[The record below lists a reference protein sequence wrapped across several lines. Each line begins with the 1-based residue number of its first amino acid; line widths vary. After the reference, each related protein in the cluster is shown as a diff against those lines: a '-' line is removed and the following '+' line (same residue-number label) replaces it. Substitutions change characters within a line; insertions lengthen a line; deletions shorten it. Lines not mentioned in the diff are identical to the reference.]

1 MSANKRLVAM
11 ISSTAR
17 DLPEH
22 RKQVLDA
29 CLRMGVFPVMM
40 EQQLANDEDAI
51 SESLRL
57 VNEADIYICILGFR
71 YGYVPDGYDKS
82 ITELEYARA
91 VERGIPRLVF
101 LMGEDH
107 PVKAS
112 SIEMGAGAA
121 KLAEFKSHLKKD
133 RVVGFFNS
141 IDELRAQVIQS
152 LASIRQQQA
161 AESQQVSE
169 LKQSKQREV
178 IRVFVASPRDVQ
190 EERLRM
196 PKVIES
202 LNKTLGKLLNIVIE
216 LWRWEVDA
224 PPAVGEPQALIDPE
238 LDEADV
244 VVVIFWNRFGLT
256 TQTGTTGTE
265 GEVLRSLE
273 RWNKMGRPQVM
284 MYFCQRPAR
293 LDREE
298 LEQGAKV
305 LDFRERVSSL
315 VLAVDYE
322 GVSDFEWRVR
332 DDLFTTIARAR
343 TSRR

>member
-1 MSANKRLVAM
+1 MSATKQPVVM

-22 RKQVLDA
+22 RNHVLDA
-29 CLRMGVFPVMM
+29 CLRMGMFPVMM
-40 EQQLANDEDAI
+40 EHQPARDEDAI
-51 SESLRL
+51 TESLRL
-57 VNEADIYICILGFR
+57 VNDADIYICVVGFR
-71 YGYVPDGYDKS
+71 YGYVPAQYNNS
-82 ITELEYARA
+82 ITEIEYDRA

-101 LMGEDH
+101 IMGEDH
-107 PVKAS
+107 AIKRNDV
-112 SIEMGAGAA
+112 ETGEGAA
-121 KLAEFKSHLKKD
+121 KLAEFKSRLKKD

-141 IDELRAQVIQS
+141 PEELRALVIQS
-152 LASIRQQQA
+152 LASIKQQLEAENQQA
-161 AESQQVSE
+161 SE
-169 LKQSKQREV
+169 LKQSKRREV

-202 LNKTLGKLLNIVIE
+202 LNKTLGKLLNIIVE

-256 TQTGTTGTE
+256 TQAGTTGTE

-273 RWNKMGRPQVM
+273 RWNQMGRPQVM

-293 LDREE
+293 LNREE
-298 LEQGAKV
+298 IEQRAKV

-322 GVSDFEWRVR
+322 EVPDFEWRVR